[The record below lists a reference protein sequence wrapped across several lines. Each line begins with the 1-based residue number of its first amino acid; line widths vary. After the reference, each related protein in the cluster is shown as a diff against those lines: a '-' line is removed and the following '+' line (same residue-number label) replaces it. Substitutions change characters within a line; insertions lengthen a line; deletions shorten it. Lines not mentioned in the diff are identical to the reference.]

1 MLARKNIGSRHPR
14 SRPFWYFP
22 YIGEGELSGPGG
34 GRLSLLNGNSCRLFK
49 DSHEHLASQ
58 LSGLGV
64 LI

>member
-1 MLARKNIGSRHPR
+1 MRTSAAATPDRTLS
-14 SRPFWYFP
+14 WYFL

-34 GRLSLLNGNSCRLFK
+34 GGRLSLLIGNSCRLFK